1 MASLTGIAPTKVALF
16 RWVAKKKALLTSRE
30 GTISTHYYTRAR
42 TRTSLEGG
50 VSAPGR
56 YALKTSD
63 TSKAVAT
70 ATAKVGTPT
79 AVPVANTKAI
89 IITKPTR
96 IRQEQSDVFQIGTQV
111 GAHHTFFM

>member
-1 MASLTGIAPTKVALF
+1 MGGQKEGIADKPRRHNLHT
-16 RWVAKKKALLTSRE
+16 LL
-30 GTISTHYYTRAR
+30 YTRTHENKFGR
-42 TRTSLEGG
+42 RGFR
-50 VSAPGR
+50 PGR